1 MAIKPKD
8 AIIVTPAIILFYFAL
23 HLMGITCPIK
33 ALTGVSCP
41 GCGMTRAWLAMMRG
55 DLHSAFHYHPLFLL
69 PAFALL
75 VFIYR
80 KHIPQRLLKGGC
92 VLFIFLFLLVYV
104 LRMIDPTDS
113 IVVFEPQRSL
123 IYQLFL
129 KLSIIL

>member
-80 KHIPQRLLKGGC
+80 KHI
-92 VLFIFLFLLVYV
+92 
-104 LRMIDPTDS
+104 DPTDS

-129 KLSIIL
+129 KLSTIL

>member
-92 VLFIFLFLLVYV
+92 ALFIFLFLLVYG

-129 KLSIIL
+129 KLSTIL